1 MRGHMAEGADLEE
14 EAVAEPSRV
23 VGQAGDLEILDNAAE
38 DRYEAWRDGEQV
50 AVIEYTPQDGWL
62 VLEHTIVPAAFEGQ
76 GIASRI
82 VTAALDDL
90 RARSMYLTPKCPY
103 VSAFIKRHDEY
114 RDLVVGVRG
123 PRR

>member
-1 MRGHMAEGADLEE
+1 MAER
-14 EAVAEPSRV
+14 PRI
-23 VGQAGDLEILDNAAE
+23 VGQAGDLEIVDNAAE
-38 DRYEAWRDGEQV
+38 LRYEARQDGELAGVIDYV
-50 AVIEYTPQDGWL
+50 AQDGWL
-62 VLEHTIVPAAFEGQ
+62 VLEHTVVQAAFEGR
-76 GIASRI
+76 GVAARL
-82 VTAALDDL
+82 VTAALDDI